1 MKKLLFLMLLFVSM
15 TATAQKEVTKF
26 LGIPVDGTKSSMIQ
40 KLKAKGFKYND
51 RLDYLTGEFNGVSVR
66 VYVVTNNNRVWRIM
80 LQDLY
85 PSSETDIKIR
95 FNNLCRQFKKN
106 EKYLMLS
113 LLPEISDD
121 EDISYKMTVE
131 NKRYEATFSQRI
143 DLKKSEEEVRSELL
157 KIYSKEKLDNPT
169 EEENEEI
176 RSKEY
181 EIIIDK
187 WYKRSVWFMIDG
199 EYGRYR
205 ILMYYDNGYNRSD
218 GEEL

>member
-1 MKKLLFLMLLFVSM
+1 MLLFVSM

>member
-1 MKKLLFLMLLFVSM
+1 MLLFVSM

-26 LGIPVDGTKSSMIQ
+26 LSIPVDGTKSSMIQ

>member
-1 MKKLLFLMLLFVSM
+1 MKL
-15 TATAQKEVTKF
+15 
-26 LGIPVDGTKSSMIQ
+26 
-40 KLKAKGFKYND
+40 
-51 RLDYLTGEFNGVSVR
+51 
-66 VYVVTNNNRVWRIM
+66 
-80 LQDLY
+80 
-85 PSSETDIKIR
+85 DIKIR

>member
-1 MKKLLFLMLLFVSM
+1 
-15 TATAQKEVTKF
+15 
-26 LGIPVDGTKSSMIQ
+26 
-40 KLKAKGFKYND
+40 
-51 RLDYLTGEFNGVSVR
+51 
-66 VYVVTNNNRVWRIM
+66 
-80 LQDLY
+80 
-85 PSSETDIKIR
+85 
-95 FNNLCRQFKKN
+95 
-106 EKYLMLS
+106 MLS

>member
-1 MKKLLFLMLLFVSM
+1 MFLMLLFVSM